1 MRYARAHEERGNMGD
16 IQDAVREGKIGGLKL
31 ALELALMQRQ
41 EGGDI
46 DYLITS
52 LQELIKQLD
61 E

>member
-1 MRYARAHEERGNMGD
+1 MSY
-16 IQDAVREGKIGGLKL
+16 IQEAATEGKIGGVKL

-52 LQELIKQLD
+52 LRELIKQLD

>member
-1 MRYARAHEERGNMGD
+1 MGD